1 MPDIEPRATAY
12 IPEII
17 KYIEQLVHNGFGYV
31 TSSGVYYDV
40 SKFEEY
46 LKLSGRSIEDV
57 RTGTRVETVDDK
69 KIIESQDNEDDANA
83 QMRLSLK
90 HI

>member
-17 KYIEQLVHNGFGYV
+17 KYIQQLVHNGFGYV

-46 LKLSGRSIEDV
+46 LELSGRSIEDV
-57 RTGTRVETVDDK
+57 R
-69 KIIESQDNEDDANA
+69 
-83 QMRLSLK
+83 LSLI